1 MGYYSKVA
9 YVFRKE
15 DEPELIQAMESWDA
29 QHPDCY
35 DKATELFNDAEKKT
49 SKDGKFLLV
58 FWDFIKWYDGYP
70 NDVHDVYFFAHVLP
84 EKDLLY
90 DFVRVGEEMGDYERE
105 ENLSSGI
112 ICPDQTIYVSEG
124 F

>member
-15 DEPELIQAMESWDA
+15 DEPKLIQAMESWDA
-29 QHPDCY
+29 QHPDWS
-35 DKATELFNDAEKKT
+35 DKVMDLFDAAEKKT

-58 FWDFIKWYDGYP
+58 LWDYIKWYVDP
-70 NDVHDVYFFAHVLP
+70 RNVHDVWFFTHVLP
-84 EKDLLY
+84 DYIPY
-90 DFVRVGEEMGDYERE
+90 DFVRVGEELGDYEYE
-105 ENLSSGI
+105 EDLGSCL
-112 ICPDQTIYVSEG
+112 ICPDQTIYVSED

>member
-29 QHPDCY
+29 QHPDY
-35 DKATELFNDAEKKT
+35 HDKAMELFNDAERKT
-49 SKDGKFLLV
+49 SQDGKFLLV
-58 FWDFIKWYDGYP
+58 IWDFVKWYDGDP
-70 NDVHDVYFFAHVLP
+70 KNVHDVWFFAHVLP
-84 EKDLLY
+84 EYDIPY
-90 DFVRVGEEMGDYERE
+90 DFIRVGEEMGDYERE
-105 ENLSSGI
+105 ENLCSGM
-112 ICPDQTIYVSEG
+112 ICPDQTIYVSED